1 MSAIDCRAGRCACA
15 THAANAHP
23 GQCTVRQRS
32 QIGHRTPD
40 GQIVWELAPSNS
52 WVIPRW
58 AKHIEALRT
67 APKVTLGWIDGWLVY
82 RTHPHVDQLH
92 DYAFG
97 RIRWEHNA
105 ETEPA
110 LFEVPA

>member
-1 MSAIDCRAGRCACA
+1 MTATDCRAGRCSCA
-15 THAANAHP
+15 AIEDRRVGGT
-23 GQCTVRQRS
+23 TVRQRA
-32 QIGHRTPD
+32 QTGYRAPD
-40 GQIVWELAPSNS
+40 GQIVWMLQPSNA
-52 WVIPRW
+52 WVSPGW

-82 RTHPHVDQLH
+82 RTHPHEDELR

-105 ETEPA
+105 ETTPP

>member
-1 MSAIDCRAGRCACA
+1 MSTANCRGNRCSCA
-15 THAANAHP
+15 TIEANRIGGA
-23 GQCTVRQRS
+23 TVRQRFQS
-32 QIGHRTPD
+32 GRRGLD
-40 GQIVWELAPSNS
+40 GTIIWDLQPSNS
-52 WVIPRW
+52 WVSPTW

-82 RTHPHVDQLH
+82 RTHPHVDKLH

-97 RIRWEHNA
+97 RIRWEYNA
-105 ETEPA
+105 ETAPT